1 MKRTKKNM
9 EDKWSRLVKAA
20 DQGLFIGG
28 KPNFHVLDTGL
39 DEKSLIFKPHKYD
52 GCIDGMETY
61 DNAEFNMAA
70 QETQKRTRTYGL

>member
-1 MKRTKKNM
+1 MKHAKKNM

-20 DQGLFIGG
+20 DQGLSMGD
-28 KPNFHVLDTGL
+28 KPNFRINDMKL
-39 DEKSLIFKPHKYD
+39 DEKALIFKVHKYD

-70 QETQKRTRTYGL
+70 QETQKRTKTYGL